1 MKAVV
6 VGAGIGGL
14 AAGISLAQD
23 DHEVVILERA
33 DRLGEI
39 GAGIGLGPNAV
50 ACLERLGATSSLSAE
65 AVRPLSWPR
74 RRWTDGSLIADVSL
88 EAVLDDFGFEFWTV
102 HRGDLHGSLLDRA
115 RALGIE
121 IRTSAEVNSV
131 DVQIATAHTSLG
143 AVTGDVLIGA
153 DGVRSVITEQMHP
166 GTSAPR
172 FTGDMAIRMQFD
184 TELLKDDPRFAHWAQ
199 DQNITTWLGP
209 GAHVVTMTIRGGTMM
224 NFTFCISAEAM
235 ESGSS
240 RPSSADEL
248 LPYLQGWYPDFALL
262 AREAS
267 SLMRWDLYDRP
278 PLDAWSQGRTVVI
291 GDAAHAMMP
300 YLGQGAAQAL
310 EDGVAIGDLLR
321 GAGRDDVPKLL
332 PDLWRTRHQRTD
344 DVQRISRANRGLY
357 HLPDGPDQEARD
369 QNLASDAADRSK
381 SAWLW
386 GAGPGMEM
394 KR

>member
-1 MKAVV
+1 
-6 VGAGIGGL
+6 
-14 AAGISLAQD
+14 
-23 DHEVVILERA
+23 
-33 DRLGEI
+33 
-39 GAGIGLGPNAV
+39 
-50 ACLERLGATSSLSAE
+50 
-65 AVRPLSWPR
+65 
-74 RRWTDGSLIADVSL
+74 
-88 EAVLDDFGFEFWTV
+88 
-102 HRGDLHGSLLDRA
+102 
-115 RALGIE
+115 
-121 IRTSAEVNSV
+121 
-131 DVQIATAHTSLG
+131 
-143 AVTGDVLIGA
+143 
-153 DGVRSVITEQMHP
+153 
-166 GTSAPR
+166 
-172 FTGDMAIRMQFD
+172 
-184 TELLKDDPRFAHWAQ
+184 
-199 DQNITTWLGP
+199 
-209 GAHVVTMTIRGGTMM
+209 
-224 NFTFCISAEAM
+224 
-235 ESGSS
+235 
-240 RPSSADEL
+240 
-248 LPYLQGWYPDFALL
+248 
-262 AREAS
+262 
-267 SLMRWDLYDRP
+267 MRWDLYDRP